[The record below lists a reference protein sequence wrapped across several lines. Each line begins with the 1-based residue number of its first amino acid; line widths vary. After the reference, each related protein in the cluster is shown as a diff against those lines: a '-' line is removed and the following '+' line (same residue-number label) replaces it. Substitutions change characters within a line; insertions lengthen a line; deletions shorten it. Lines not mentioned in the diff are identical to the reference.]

1 LNGNHPRVALIFPQP
16 SAYDL
21 KQVLG
26 RVHRAGGVTKSLQY
40 IIYAAG
46 VQIEENTCNSL
57 DEKLKRMDLLADGC
71 IDPTISLT
79 VEKNLLH

>member
-1 LNGNHPRVALIFPQP
+1 VALIFPQP

-26 RVHRAGGVTKSLQY
+26 RVHRAGGTTKSLQY

-46 VQIEENTCNSL
+46 VPIEEDTCNSL
-57 DEKLKRMDLLADGC
+57 DRKLKNMDLIADGEC
-71 IDPTISLT
+71 DPSISLST
-79 VEKNLLH
+79 IKNIL